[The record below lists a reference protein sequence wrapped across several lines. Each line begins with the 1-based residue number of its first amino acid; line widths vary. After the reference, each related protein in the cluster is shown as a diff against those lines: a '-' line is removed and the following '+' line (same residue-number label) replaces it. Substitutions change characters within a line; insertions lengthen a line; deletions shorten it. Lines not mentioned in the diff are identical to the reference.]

1 MPGGQG
7 INLMSDTAAQ
17 LDLAEKLIRI
27 AGMEADLRLKE
38 LQRGNLQSD
47 TSWKDRQR
55 AFLPWQFML
64 SALTVAFT
72 AGAGLAA
79 GVFALARWKVGG

>member
-1 MPGGQG
+1 
-7 INLMSDTAAQ
+7 MSDTSAH

-27 AGMEADLRLKE
+27 AGLEADLRIKE

-47 TSWKDRQR
+47 TNWKDRQR
-55 AFLPWQFML
+55 AFLPWQVML
-64 SALTVAFT
+64 SALTVGFT

>member
-7 INLMSDTAAQ
+7 INLMGDTSAQ

-27 AGMEADLRLKE
+27 ASLEADLRLKE

-47 TSWKDRQR
+47 TNWDDRQR

-79 GVFALARWKVGG
+79 GVFALARWKVG